1 MENIYTFTLPL
12 LTKSL
17 SALDT
22 LLSKAEAF
30 AKEKGLSDS
39 DLLNQRLAPDMFPFK
54 KQVQV
59 ACDNAKGAAARLS
72 GTEAPVFDDTE
83 ETFAELHARI
93 QKTQEYLNTFTEGS
107 FKDGA
112 ERQVTLPYFPAKYMT
127 GFDYAREY
135 VLPNFF
141 FHVSMAYA
149 ILRKEGAPIGKADYM
164 GGLPLKD
171 L

>member
-1 MENIYTFTLPL
+1 
-12 LTKSL
+12 
-17 SALDT
+17 
-22 LLSKAEAF
+22 
-30 AKEKGLSDS
+30 
-39 DLLNQRLAPDMFPFK
+39 
-54 KQVQV
+54 
-59 ACDNAKGAAARLS
+59 
-72 GTEAPVFDDTE
+72 
-83 ETFAELHARI
+83 
-93 QKTQEYLNTFTEGS
+93 
-107 FKDGA
+107 
-112 ERQVTLPYFPAKYMT
+112 MT